1 MQLIISG
8 LHLFVLHYFAF
19 ENNKLHKKSR
29 IKSRKP
35 TDICNIKIKTLISR
49 TKINKDEKN

>member
-8 LHLFVLHYFAF
+8 LSVFVFRF
-19 ENNKLHKKSR
+19 CVFGNNKLYKKSR